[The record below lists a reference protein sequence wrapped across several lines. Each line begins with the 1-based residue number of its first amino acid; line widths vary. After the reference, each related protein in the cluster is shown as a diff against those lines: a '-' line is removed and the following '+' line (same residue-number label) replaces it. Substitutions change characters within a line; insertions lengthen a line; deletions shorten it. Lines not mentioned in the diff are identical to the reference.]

1 MTVEL
6 INPQGLPTNPAFAQ
20 GTVATGQRTIVV
32 GGQNGVDADGAMA
45 DGIAPQ
51 TEQALRNVLAVLE
64 SAGAGPADVVR
75 LGVYLAGEVDPR
87 EAFGAVGPV
96 WGHNATSVVVLRVA
110 GLARPDALIEI
121 EALAVI

>member
-45 DGIAPQ
+45 DGIAAQ

-75 LGVYLAGEVDPR
+75 LGVYLAGEADPR